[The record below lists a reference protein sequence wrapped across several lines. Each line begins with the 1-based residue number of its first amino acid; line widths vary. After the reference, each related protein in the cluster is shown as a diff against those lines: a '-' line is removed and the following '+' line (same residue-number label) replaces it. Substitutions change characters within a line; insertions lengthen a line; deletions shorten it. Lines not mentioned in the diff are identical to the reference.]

1 MQHSLLVV
9 DDRPALADG
18 YAAQLDTEYRVYTA
32 YGGRE
37 ALQVVEEHDP
47 DVVLLDR
54 RMPDLDGDEVL
65 ARLRERGAALQVAML
80 TGVEP
85 DTGLLSLPADAYL
98 VKPAD
103 ADELQETVADLCQ
116 RADYDQRLQRCF
128 RVASRLATL
137 EAEVPAVDLRADDR
151 YWRLRDRLRRLRQD
165 GAEELEALGDERY
178 RVAVGLEE

>member
-1 MQHSLLVV
+1 MPQRLLVV

-18 YAAQLDTEYRVYTA
+18 YAAQLDAEYVVHTA

-37 ALQVVEEHDP
+37 ALQAVVDHDP

-65 ARLRERGAALQVAML
+65 ARLRDREDSRQVAML

-85 DTGLLSLPADAYL
+85 DTDLLSLPADAYL
-98 VKPAD
+98 VKPAT
-103 ADELQETVADLCQ
+103 ADQLRETVAGLCR
-116 RADYDQRLQRCF
+116 RAAYDRRLQRCF
-128 RVASRLATL
+128 RLASQLATL

-151 YWRLRDRLRRLRQD
+151 YWRLRDRLRRLRDDQAD
-165 GAEELEALGDERY
+165 ELEALGDERY
-178 RVAVGLEE
+178 RIAVDGE

>member
-1 MQHSLLVV
+1 MPNSLLVV

-18 YAAQLDTEYRVYTA
+18 YAARLEADYRVHTA

-37 ALQVVEEHDP
+37 ALQAVAEHDP
-47 DVVLLDR
+47 TVVLLDR

-65 ARLRERGAALQVAML
+65 ERLRERERSIQVAML

-98 VKPAD
+98 VKPAGGE
-103 ADELQETVADLCQ
+103 ELLETVADLCQ
-116 RADYDQRLQRCF
+116 RAAYDQRLQRCF

-137 EAEVPAVDLRADDR
+137 EAEIPAVDLRADDR
-151 YWRLRDRLRRLRQD
+151 YWRLRDRLRRLREGGSD
-165 GAEELEALGDERY
+165 ELEALGDERY
-178 RVAVGLEE
+178 QVAVDIEE